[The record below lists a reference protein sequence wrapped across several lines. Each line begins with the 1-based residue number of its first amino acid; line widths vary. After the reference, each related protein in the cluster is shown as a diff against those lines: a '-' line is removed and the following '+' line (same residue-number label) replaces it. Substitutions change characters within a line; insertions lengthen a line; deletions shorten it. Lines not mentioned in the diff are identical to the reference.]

1 MRAVSA
7 TLLLLSVLT
16 PLFFAHPALAEPG
29 AVLDATEIKRLE
41 PGGHACAITFDD
53 GPGKYTPAL
62 LDLLKERGIH
72 ATFFVLGMHV
82 EKAADT
88 VRRIAAEGHEI
99 DNHSY
104 DHPLLRH
111 LTEAQQKQEMDRTEL
126 ALKALGVIP
135 HFFRPPYGS
144 YDSETVRAAAEDN
157 LVLALWS
164 VDSLDWKYHTVKGI
178 EAQVL
183 PKGHIEP
190 RGIFLFHDIHRTTVR
205 AMPDVLE
212 KLAQAGCRFVTLS
225 EWLAEER

>member
-1 MRAVSA
+1 MPSRLALFLIA
-7 TLLLLSVLT
+7 LLA
-16 PLFFAHPALAEPG
+16 LFGAAPALA
-29 AVLDATEIKRLE
+29 AQDNILDAQEIARLE
-41 PGGHACAITFDD
+41 PRGHACALTFDD
-53 GPGKYTPAL
+53 GPGKFTPKL
-62 LDLLKERGIH
+62 LDILKQREIH
-72 ATFFVLGMHV
+72 ATFFVLGEHV
-82 EKAADT
+82 EKLPDMI
-88 VRRIAAEGHEI
+88 RRMAAEGHEI
-99 DNHSY
+99 DNHSF

-111 LTEAQQKQEMDRTEL
+111 LSAEQQVQEIKKTERALL
-126 ALKALGVIP
+126 ALGITP

-144 YDSETVRAAAEDN
+144 YNAETVRAAAEEH